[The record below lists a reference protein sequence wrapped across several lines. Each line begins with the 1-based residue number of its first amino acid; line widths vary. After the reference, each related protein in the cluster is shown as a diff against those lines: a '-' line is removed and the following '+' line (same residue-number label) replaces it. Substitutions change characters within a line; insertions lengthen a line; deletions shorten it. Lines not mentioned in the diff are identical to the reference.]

1 MTAETNDS
9 PLSVLVVDDDPAALR
24 LIAKITS
31 AAGYR
36 VLEARDGQQALDCIL
51 AQCPD
56 MLVTDW
62 DMPGLDGLQLC
73 RKLRRESLPFYVYIL
88 LLTAKSSSE
97 EMVEGLD
104 AGADDFIS
112 KPINPAVL
120 LARLKAGSRSIAV
133 DRRLRDIARLDP
145 LTGSMNRRSFHERFS
160 VEWDRASRYGHALSC
175 AMIDLDHFK
184 RINDMHGHAAG
195 DAVLQGIA
203 CLLES
208 HCRASDVLARY
219 GGEEFCVLLT
229 ETDEP
234 GAAAWAER
242 TRLAITEARIP
253 FAEQTLSV
261 TASFGVAARLPDI
274 ANPEALVALADQ
286 ALSVAKETGRNR
298 VVAFSALDDGPD
310 PSNPSATHAPLDNVL
325 ARDVMAPAVYCPS
338 HQDSIRCVADLL
350 LQLRL
355 NAAPVVNDD
364 GHLIGVIT
372 ENDLLAVFTSASCVN
387 APVGQHMR
395 TTNVVQYDE
404 RTPAK
409 EVLRFLSRASVPRV
423 VVVKGSHPTGVISR
437 ATLLRWLRNWLETRQ
452 SGEKHA
458 SGTPVSSRRRG
469 MMLAANA
476 AVERLHAFCGFL
488 AVSDTDFAPC
498 AIAEA
503 TRLETLAHDILTQCQ
518 GLDWV

>member
-1 MTAETNDS
+1 
-9 PLSVLVVDDDPAALR
+9 
-24 LIAKITS
+24 
-31 AAGYR
+31 
-36 VLEARDGQQALDCIL
+36 
-51 AQCPD
+51 

-286 ALSVAKETGRNR
+286 ALSVAKETG
-298 VVAFSALDDGPD
+298 G
-310 PSNPSATHAPLDNVL
+310 
-325 ARDVMAPAVYCPS
+325 
-338 HQDSIRCVADLL
+338 
-350 LQLRL
+350 
-355 NAAPVVNDD
+355 
-364 GHLIGVIT
+364 
-372 ENDLLAVFTSASCVN
+372 
-387 APVGQHMR
+387 
-395 TTNVVQYDE
+395 
-404 RTPAK
+404 
-409 EVLRFLSRASVPRV
+409 
-423 VVVKGSHPTGVISR
+423 
-437 ATLLRWLRNWLETRQ
+437 
-452 SGEKHA
+452 
-458 SGTPVSSRRRG
+458 
-469 MMLAANA
+469 
-476 AVERLHAFCGFL
+476 GFQR
-488 AVSDTDFAPC
+488 P
-498 AIAEA
+498 
-503 TRLETLAHDILTQCQ
+503 
-518 GLDWV
+518 